1 MIHIRKSNST
11 DANEIWEIL
20 KPIIREGD
28 SFAHSPHSTK
38 EEMLS
43 YWFSSSKY
51 TYTALLDGKIVGTFF
66 IQDNQPGL
74 GSHVANAGYATSP
87 KAYGQ
92 GIGKQMGIFSLGEAQ
107 RLGYKA
113 MQFNIVVKTNERAVK
128 LWQSIG
134 FKIIS
139 EIPDAFQHRTLGV
152 VNAYIMYQ
160 KL

>member
-1 MIHIRKSNST
+1 MINIRKSNST

-20 KPIIREGD
+20 KPIIHEGD
-28 SFAHSPHSTK
+28 SFAFSPKSTK
-38 EEMLS
+38 EEILD

-74 GSHVANAGYATSP
+74 GSHIANAGYATSP
-87 KAYGQ
+87 NAYGQ
-92 GIGKQMGIFSLGEAQ
+92 GIGKQMGIFSLDEA
-107 RLGYKA
+107 RKLGYKA

-134 FKIIS
+134 FNIIG
-139 EIPDAFQHRTLGV
+139 EIPEAFQHKSLGL

>member
-28 SFAHSPHSTK
+28 SFAYSPQSTK
-38 EEMLS
+38 EEMLD

-51 TYTALLDGKIVGTFF
+51 TYTAVHDGKIVGTFF

-87 KAYGQ
+87 QAYGQ
-92 GIGKQMGIFSLGEAQ
+92 GIGKQMGIFSLEEAR

-134 FKIIS
+134 FSIIG
-139 EIPDAFQHRTLGV
+139 EIPDAFRHRTLGM